1 MSGILQNLYKLQ
13 ALDMVEANRSD
24 TRGRNKKQ
32 GPKNPPA
39 RRSIVF
45 ARSTCPRR
53 PEVGDKGSTQP
64 VETKANSQAESGSQP
79 DASEIVKA
87 LIPLARQQGRLTHEE
102 INDALPDDCPP
113 EHRDAVYVRLQ
124 DLGIEISDSVQPE
137 DKSGENETD
146 EERQLEALDDPVR
159 QYLRQMARV
168 PLLTREQEIDVF
180 KRIEQAE
187 FEIKT
192 LIYSLGFAAK
202 EHIAIAE
209 KLFSDPPR
217 ERFDRVV
224 IESQGV
230 SREKHLKTLQGLIKT
245 TRALDEK
252 MDVLYGR
259 WQHTA
264 SSPGR
269 KRLGLLLEKSGRE
282 LRALFPGFLFRQ
294 KVVEEMIG
302 LAGRLHERFH
312 SCLKC
317 TRDLEAQPR
326 SEQQQAALREEEQR
340 SLALE
345 TFVRQPRAVFLQ
357 AFDRLHLAADRSHRD
372 KAHMAEANLRLV
384 VSVAK
389 KYINRGQSFLDLV
402 QEGNIGLMRG
412 VEKFEYQRGYKFSTY
427 AVWWIRQAVTRSI
440 SDQSRTIRIPVHM
453 IEIMTRLW
461 RAQRQLSHELARE
474 ATAEDL
480 ADELNMPVS
489 RISALLRM
497 ARQPVSLDA
506 PIGDDGDTRVAD
518 FIVDRSA
525 DDPSDVTGQTL
536 LKEKLRDAFKG
547 LNEREKKILEMR
559 FGLVDGH
566 GQTLE
571 EIANIYQLT
580 RERIRQ
586 LEAKALRKL
595 RHPSRSWHLQG
606 FLETK
611 DNPLR

>member
-1 MSGILQNLYKLQ
+1 
-13 ALDMVEANRSD
+13 
-24 TRGRNKKQ
+24 
-32 GPKNPPA
+32 
-39 RRSIVF
+39 
-45 ARSTCPRR
+45 
-53 PEVGDKGSTQP
+53 
-64 VETKANSQAESGSQP
+64 
-79 DASEIVKA
+79 
-87 LIPLARQQGRLTHEE
+87 
-102 INDALPDDCPP
+102 
-113 EHRDAVYVRLQ
+113 
-124 DLGIEISDSVQPE
+124 
-137 DKSGENETD
+137 
-146 EERQLEALDDPVR
+146 
-159 QYLRQMARV
+159 
-168 PLLTREQEIDVF
+168 
-180 KRIEQAE
+180 
-187 FEIKT
+187 
-192 LIYSLGFAAK
+192 
-202 EHIAIAE
+202 
-209 KLFSDPPR
+209 
-217 ERFDRVV
+217 
-224 IESQGV
+224 
-230 SREKHLKTLQGLIKT
+230 
-245 TRALDEK
+245 LDEK

-264 SSPGR
+264 SAPAR

-312 SCLKC
+312 ACLKY

-326 SEQQQAALREEEQR
+326 SEQQQAALREGEQR

-372 KAHMAEANLRLV
+372 KAHVAEANLRLV

-389 KYINRGQSFLDLV
+389 KYINRGQSFLDLI

-427 AVWWIRQAVTRSI
+427 AVWWIRQALTRSI

-453 IEIMTRLW
+453 VEIMTRLW
-461 RAQRQLSHELARE
+461 RAQRQLSHELGRE

-489 RISALLRM
+489 RIGALLRM

-518 FIVDRSA
+518 FIEDRSA
-525 DDPSDVTGQTL
+525 EDPSDVTSQTL

-547 LNEREKKILEMR
+547 LNEREKKILELR